1 MRNLRAIVTL
11 LLLTPLAGAD
21 EPKPILD
28 KSPAPELIR
37 TLHEG
42 SNFKPYTDKA
52 AWQKRAAYLR
62 EQVLIS
68 AGLWPMPEKC
78 PLNAVIHGRIDRDD
92 YTIEK
97 VYFQSYPGFYVTGNL
112 YRPKGK
118 NGPFPAVLSP
128 HGHWNNGRFYEAT
141 EKEVANQLKNG
152 WETETDAARYPLQA
166 RCANLAKLGCIV
178 FFYDMVGYADA
189 DPEHFPHRKTYRDLD
204 SDLHGLSVFG
214 LQTWDSIRSLDF
226 LESLPDVDRKRIA
239 ITGASGGG
247 TQTFVMMTIEDR
259 LACAA
264 PVNMISA
271 GEHQGGCVCE
281 NNSLLRVG
289 TDNVELAATF
299 APRPFI
305 HPTATGDWTK
315 DFLEHGFPEI
325 QATYKLFGA
334 EADVETMRQTAP
346 HNYNLHAR
354 EAVYNFFNRHLR
366 LGHEGTIAEQ
376 KFTPVKPKELS
387 VWDEEHPRPKD
398 AVDAEG
404 LKKWWMEMTG
414 RQIEGMKPHDAGG
427 MQAADQVLRPAL
439 LHMLGGMGQ
448 RHADRPTYFVKG
460 EITKAGDVEI
470 RRFQLLK
477 QGDTGYVPVAL
488 FNPSASG
495 LFVSRNGSDRGH
507 VVLALPNG
515 IAGALNADGTPTA
528 LVSSLVAAHRSV
540 LVPDVYGAAEL
551 QAAMQVQKPA
561 VEFFAGYNPTVLSR
575 RVHDVLALIDDN
587 RQKNVDLVG
596 IGEAGEW
603 CLLARAVAGDK
614 IDQTIVDAS
623 ACDTASVKAET
634 DENYLPHALRYS
646 GIWPLAS
653 IGGTNALTLYHLSN
667 DAAFEWLKA
676 SYDAAGASDKL
687 HVEKDAKPEDIVRW
701 LKR

>member
-1 MRNLRAIVTL
+1 ML
-11 LLLTPLAGAD
+11 LLLTPFACAD

-28 KSPAPELIR
+28 KSSAPELIR

-42 SNFKPYTDKA
+42 SNFKPYTDKG
-52 AWQKRAAYLR
+52 AWQKRATYLR

-118 NGPFPAVLSP
+118 AGRLPAVLSP
-128 HGHWNNGRFYEAT
+128 HGHWVNGRLYEAPD
-141 EKEVANQLKNG
+141 KEVKKQLDSG
-152 WETETDAARYPLQA
+152 WEKDADAARYPMQA

-178 FFYDMVGYADA
+178 FLYDMVGYADA
-189 DPEHFPHRKTYRDLD
+189 DAEHFPHRATYRDLD

-239 ITGASGGG
+239 ITGASGGAS
-247 TQTFVMMTIEDR
+247 QSIMMMTIDDR

-281 NNSLLRVG
+281 NNSLLRIG

-334 EADVETMRQTAP
+334 EADVESMRQTAP

-354 EAVYNFFNRHLR
+354 EAVYNFFNKHLK
-366 LGHEGTIAEQ
+366 LGHEGVITEA

-387 VWDEEHPRPKD
+387 VWDEGHPRPQD
-398 AVDAEG
+398 AVDAAG
-404 LKKWWMEMTG
+404 LKKWWVEMTG
-414 RQIEGMKPHDAGG
+414 RQIEAMKPKDRAGI
-427 MQAADQVLRPAL
+427 QAVERTLRPAL
-439 LHMLGGMGQ
+439 VHILGGVGASDEQ
-448 RHADRPTYFVKG
+448 PDVDLIGPPQVGKI
-460 EITKAGDVEI
+460 EISRFILTRVSEHRGVSFMFFSEPGTGLLGRAG
-470 RRFQLLK
+470 L
-477 QGDTGYVPVAL
+477 GP
-488 FNPSASG
+488 
-495 LFVSRNGSDRGH
+495 
-507 VVLALPNG
+507 VVLALPHG
-515 IAGALNADGTPTA
+515 ISDALNADGTPTKFVAA
-528 LVSSLVAAHRSV
+528 LVQAGRHVV
-540 LVPDVYGAAEL
+540 VPEVPGSREL
-551 QAAMQVQKPA
+551 APPDASKPA
-561 VEFFAGYNPTVLSR
+561 AIEFVAGYNATWIAR
-575 RVHDVLALIDDN
+575 RAHDLLVYID
-587 RQKNVDLVG
+587 RKNADPMDLVG
-596 IGEAGEW
+596 VGEAGKW
-603 CLLARAVAGDK
+603 CLLARAAATGDR
-614 IDQTIVDAS
+614 IERTIVDAS
-623 ACDTASVKAET
+623 ACELTGAQSESDA
-634 DENYLPHALRYS
+634 NFLPHSLRYG

-653 IGGTNALTLYHLSN
+653 LGRASPLYLHHVPSGV
-667 DAAFEWLKA
+667 APAWLKTT
-676 SYDAAGASDKL
+676 YDAAGASDKL
-687 HVEKDAKPEDIVRW
+687 HVEKGAKPEDIVRW
-701 LKR
+701 LQR